1 MDENKKQ
8 IVIMVVIVI
17 ILILTLLGILIY
29 YVKTNEVNV
38 NNSYNSSTTSSS
50 TTKLTTTNKNEVK
63 ELEASNA
70 VSEYLENLKSEEKIS
85 EYNILNINILDEND
99 LCPNE
104 VYDASKIYVNLNVSY
119 NKIDNTFYMSPD
131 EKSDGDVYES
141 SINIVFIQKQ
151 DKYEVEKM
159 YSGC

>member
-50 TTKLTTTNKNEVK
+50 TTKLTTTNKNETK
-63 ELEASNA
+63 ELEASNG

-85 EYNILNINILDEND
+85 EYNILNISILDEND
-99 LCPNE
+99 LTDSSYK
-104 VYDASKIYVNLNVSY
+104 VYDYRSDSIVSISKAELI
-119 NKIDNTFYMSPD
+119 
-131 EKSDGDVYES
+131 KSIRKG
-141 SINIVFIQKQ
+141 
-151 DKYEVEKM
+151 
-159 YSGC
+159 GL